1 METLEQF
8 LESWEDCAAKEAFG
22 ILREA
27 LAAVPGVVLSTKLR
41 PGVSISLRGG
51 HPRQEG
57 RELFVMVDIIDD
69 DPENRWL
76 SVCFYDDLVSDPEER
91 GDFVPQGLLGEDA
104 RCFDLDEADADAVG
118 YVAQRIRE
126 AGARA
131 GRS

>member
-1 METLEQF
+1 
-8 LESWEDCAAKEAFG
+8 
-22 ILREA
+22 
-27 LAAVPGVVLSTKLR
+27 
-41 PGVSISLRGG
+41 
-51 HPRQEG
+51 
-57 RELFVMVDIIDD
+57 MVDIIDD

-91 GDFVPQGLLGEDA
+91 GDFVPKGLLGEDA
-104 RCFDLDEADADAVG
+104 RCFDLDEADEDAVG